1 MAHLKDLIVNGNS
14 SLIGN
19 VSVNTI
25 NGVSVGNNPKFTDTQ
40 SNYGNITTSG
50 TITST
55 AVTSATGV
63 LVYDSNNTIQRA
75 TAANARSIIGAG
87 TSSLTLGT
95 TSTTALKG
103 DTKWA
108 ASSTAGGDATNADKV
123 DGYHIA
129 VVTSM
134 PASPDA
140 NTIYIV
146 K

>member
-25 NGVSVGNNPKFTDTQ
+25 NGVSVGNDPKFTDTQ

-63 LVYDSNNTIQRA
+63 LVYDSSNTIQRA